1 MLYIKRKLYYYVQG
15 IKIKLF
21 FYFVRFD
28 WEKCV
33 DVVLGGVVRWKEFL
47 DGKTFNDLV
56 DVLFLEIQVG
66 GLVDLGGV
74 EYFDGQV
81 LYIIYY
87 ICIYN
92 IWILLFRI
100 VYFI

>member
-1 MLYIKRKLYYYVQG
+1 MLYIKRKKVILLCIGYY
-15 IKIKLF
+15 IKLF

-56 DVLFLEIQVG
+56 DVLFLEI
-66 GLVDLGGV
+66 
-74 EYFDGQV
+74 
-81 LYIIYY
+81 
-87 ICIYN
+87 
-92 IWILLFRI
+92 
-100 VYFI
+100 